1 MITTFVE
8 VTNGE
13 RNWGKFMV
21 GRFDGADWLYKS
33 KVDVHEG
40 CCADGGSL
48 LAGRG
53 WSPRHLFV
61 MDLQTGEGAMFSPGG
76 SAKADLNKHK
86 IWVCPLFEPFL
97 EWLYQQNLSLH
108 DLPAHVDLPDAPFAW
123 QGYRR
128 AGE

>member
-1 MITTFVE
+1 MITTFIE

-21 GRFDGADWLYKS
+21 GRFEGADWLYKS
-33 KVDVHEG
+33 AV
-40 CCADGGSL
+40 ADDRL

-53 WSPRHLFV
+53 WSRRHLFV
-61 MDLQTGEGAMFSPGG
+61 MDLQTGEGAMFCPGG
-76 SAKADLNKHK
+76 SARTDLAKHK

-108 DLPAHVDLPDAPFAW
+108 DLPGHVDLPDVPFAW
-123 QGYRR
+123 AGYRR
-128 AGE
+128 KGE